1 MDSPHIFRCTRRL
14 MLDVC
19 GEMEGKDMNVG
30 MLISSEASM
39 HLRRPHN
46 RKRRSSNKKCLLP
59 RPYLFRVTDRKKMN
73 LFYFGLCTGIFYFLY
88 SEETCTIDWQFL
100 LCSSL
105 LIAPLTLMLMYFG
118 FICLALH
125 SLLNQ
130 MAAFVFSNFSLVF
143 V

>member
-1 MDSPHIFRCTRRL
+1 

-100 LCSSL
+100 LYSSL